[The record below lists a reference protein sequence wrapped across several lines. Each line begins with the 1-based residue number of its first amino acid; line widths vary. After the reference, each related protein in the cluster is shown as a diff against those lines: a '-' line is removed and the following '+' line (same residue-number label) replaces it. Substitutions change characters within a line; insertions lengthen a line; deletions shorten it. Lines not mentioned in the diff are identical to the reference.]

1 MFISSGPVED
11 GEPLGTV
18 FIVNVILWVKM
29 CGNRSTYRAQSL
41 KDIVVLHDQSVISDS
56 L

>member
-1 MFISSGPVED
+1 MFG
-11 GEPLGTV
+11 GELLVRALTTETIGQ
-18 FIVNVILWVKM
+18 M